1 MARITK
7 ADKVAVM
14 GLLAQ
19 VGDQGYPVAV
29 LNKTGRAALNLLVTA
44 RLAEVPAGAV
54 ARAYATEA
62 GAAWLAKAA
71 S

>member
-19 VGDQGYPVAV
+19 RAEGYPAAV
-29 LNKTGRAALNLLVTA
+29 LNKAGRAALLALVNANLAKVGTDGA
-44 RLAEVPAGAV
+44 AVP
-54 ARAYATEA
+54 TEA
-62 GAAWLAKAA
+62 GRAWLAKAA
-71 S
+71 R